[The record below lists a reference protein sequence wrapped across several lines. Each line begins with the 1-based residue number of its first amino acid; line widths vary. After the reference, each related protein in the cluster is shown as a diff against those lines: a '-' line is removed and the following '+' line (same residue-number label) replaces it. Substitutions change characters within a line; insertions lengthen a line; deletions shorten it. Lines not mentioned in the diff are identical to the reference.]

1 MNQSSSSRYEQE
13 YANNAGTRR
22 ENDTLLHDQIDAIKN
37 GEAVET
43 LARFARAYLGMYL
56 DIDNTVPAD
65 QRIQLL
71 ANPSLTDAVHEGF
84 STILQQANFPSPR
97 KIADSLFDE
106 TPLEIGYIILAALS
120 IQSAKN
126 SQAIMKI
133 SDVCLAS
140 AICFHFSNKTE
151 VDDEWFT
158 SLLATKQQLV
168 GNTLVEFWLRLIE
181 RGTNYLP
188 GLYQIISDDRYDD
201 ISRHVVLPVLQ
212 HWRNENKATLRDLL
226 HAGLMLADRKQL
238 LAVCEQALQDNDHAD
253 PGRYILWLATAFL
266 LVPEKYDMVLTDYAG
281 RSKEKI
287 LPLLDFVAKVLQS
300 DQANRL
306 AISADAIA
314 QLLRIIAP
322 KFSPQQDRYG
332 NLCDNTR
339 KVMYLFYR
347 LATSTDEDAQAT
359 IKRLGLI
366 RVMKLYD
373 DILSYVASI
382 QAQQSSQPGVNFD
395 SFLAQL
401 TEQNRIRSRKKWSD
415 RSAKSRS

>member
-1 MNQSSSSRYEQE
+1 MNQSSNNRYEQE

-22 ENDTLLHDQIDAIKN
+22 ENDVLLLDQIEAIKN
-37 GEAVET
+37 GEAIDT

-56 DIDNTVPAD
+56 DIDNSVPAD

-71 ANPSLTDAVHEGF
+71 ASPALTDAVLEGF
-84 STILQQANFPSPR
+84 SVILQQDDFPKPE
-97 KIADSLFDE
+97 KIADSLVDE
-106 TPLEIGYIILAALS
+106 SPMDIGYILLAGLNIL
-120 IQSAKN
+120 SAN
-126 SQAIMKI
+126 NPQAILKLPNT
-133 SDVCLAS
+133 CLAS
-140 AICFHFSNKTE
+140 AIGFHFANKTE
-151 VDDEWFT
+151 VDNDWFT
-158 SLLATKQQLV
+158 NLLSAKQQLV
-168 GNTLVEFWLRLIE
+168 GSTLVDFWLRLIE

-188 GLYQIISDDRYDD
+188 GLYQVISDNRYDE

-212 HWRNENKATLRDLL
+212 RWHNQNKATLRDLL
-226 HAGLMLADRKQL
+226 HAGLKLAEHKQL
-238 LAVCEQALQDNDHAD
+238 LLVCEQALQDRNHAD
-253 PGRYILWLATAFL
+253 PGRYVLWLATAFL
-266 LVPEKYDMVLTDYAG
+266 LAPEKYDMVLTDYAG

-287 LPLLDFVAKVLQS
+287 LPLLDFVTKVIQNDNTS
-300 DQANRL
+300 RF

-339 KVMYLFYR
+339 KVMYLFYC
-347 LATSTDEDAQAT
+347 LAMSADEDAQAT

-373 DILSYVASI
+373 DILSYVASV
-382 QAQQSSQPGVNFD
+382 QAQQSAWSDMDFD
-395 SFLAQL
+395 TFLVQL

-415 RSAKSRS
+415 RSVKSPS